1 MKQLLVLSAVLAAH
15 VVAPT
20 PPQRPYAILED
31 MDPAVYKREAVYPS
45 AFEYGVQDSYSGANF
60 GRDRLF
66 WPQTETSDIKNLR
79 QLWTAYGF
87 GFATSSTTVSP
98 PTPRPP
104 KPAYTYKHIARLA
117 Y

>member
-60 GRDRLF
+60 GRDRF
-66 WPQTETSDIKNLR
+66 WPQPEN
-79 QLWTAYGF
+79 LWTAYGF
-87 GFATSSTTVSP
+87 GRFDSATSSTTVSP